1 MPANPSSR
9 TEIRLENVSFYY
21 PETEQ
26 LVFNDLSIDLPRGIA
41 TLVGQNGTG
50 KSTLLLLAAGILLPV
65 EGTVFIRG
73 IDTRNLREEQER
85 QRHVSFVYQ
94 NMEFETEESIG
105 DLLEYV
111 HENGFHET
119 KDPDL
124 ISELVEVCEL
134 EKVLG
139 KKTQEVSKGEL
150 QRTIVAF
157 SLLYGSKILM
167 MDEPIFAMEDYQKHR
182 IMKYLAEYA
191 SSRDLSLYYSVHELD
206 ISEKYSDYLLLFHK
220 NGRIELGPTG
230 ELYNRRNIEEAYEVP
245 YIMLKRKEAIYREA
259 LRDRSPGGQRWKPR

>member
-105 DLLEYV
+105 NLLEYV

-150 QRTIVAF
+150 QRTIIAF
-157 SLLYGSKILM
+157 SLLY
-167 MDEPIFAMEDYQKHR
+167 
-182 IMKYLAEYA
+182 
-191 SSRDLSLYYSVHELD
+191 
-206 ISEKYSDYLLLFHK
+206 
-220 NGRIELGPTG
+220 
-230 ELYNRRNIEEAYEVP
+230 
-245 YIMLKRKEAIYREA
+245 
-259 LRDRSPGGQRWKPR
+259 